1 MLRLLKKYL
10 IDFWIWWYI
19 VNARETVMNLLRV
32 WSFTFAYFNIL
43 PMLTNLFI
51 PLYQDFTIMGRL
63 ISIPIRLTWVAVG
76 SFLQLLVTIPLLA
89 FLLFYLLLPLLPWW
103 ACARYFLK
111 I

>member
-1 MLRLLKKYL
+1 M
-10 IDFWIWWYI
+10 
-19 VNARETVMNLLRV
+19 NARETVMNLLRV
-32 WSFTFAYFNIL
+32 WSFTFSYFNIL
-43 PMLTNLFI
+43 PMVTNLFV
-51 PLYQDFTIMGRL
+51 PLYQDFTITGKL

-89 FLLFYLLLPLLPWW
+89 FLLFYLLLPLMPLW